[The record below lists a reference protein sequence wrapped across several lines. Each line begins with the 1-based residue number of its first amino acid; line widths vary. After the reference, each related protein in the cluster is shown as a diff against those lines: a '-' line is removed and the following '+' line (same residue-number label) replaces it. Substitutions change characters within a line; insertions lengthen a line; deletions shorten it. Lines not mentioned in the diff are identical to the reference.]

1 MSKADGTEWFW
12 RIVDRNGIADVP
24 SDEEAALKLILHR
37 LRVQQDANDR
47 SVEMIAKA
55 KWVQIGRVAEGNAV
69 TLMFANADDARPVYQ
84 AFSDIQDWK
93 GAAEGVDPDKLWDQ
107 VCGAGQ

>member
-1 MSKADGTEWFW
+1 MIDGETTEWFW
-12 RIVDRNGIADVP
+12 RIVDQSGIADVP
-24 SDEEAALKLILHR
+24 SDEEAALKLILRR
-37 LRVQQDANDR
+37 LKAEQEAKER
-47 SVEMIAKA
+47 SIDMLAKA
-55 KWVQIGRVAEGNAV
+55 KWVQIGRVSEGNAV

-84 AFSDIQDWK
+84 AFSGIQDWK